1 MLCAGH
7 LNCARGFQRDHATAR
22 AGSRRRLSSSS
33 SRRRR
38 GARCVGGRGCT
49 DDVTDRWLCVEKG
62 TTGRGAAVEAA
73 VRAGRRRRDCPARID
88 APGHGAAATSR
99 HPVRS
104 RSNIL
109 PAVFVPAGAVSAFK
123 NACVLRTGRP
133 PSLNLRGTC
142 THNIRRSRYFG
153 LKGSEFVHGPGSLDS
168 IPRFLDD
175 LRKLSAA
182 ERQTVLKV
190 HLLVSKVTPAEQSR
204 AARVFARYARDA
216 HTDCVRACVRACV
229 RG

>member
-1 MLCAGH
+1 
-7 LNCARGFQRDHATAR
+7 
-22 AGSRRRLSSSS
+22 
-33 SRRRR
+33 
-38 GARCVGGRGCT
+38 
-49 DDVTDRWLCVEKG
+49 
-62 TTGRGAAVEAA
+62 
-73 VRAGRRRRDCPARID
+73 
-88 APGHGAAATSR
+88 
-99 HPVRS
+99 
-104 RSNIL
+104 
-109 PAVFVPAGAVSAFK
+109 
-123 NACVLRTGRP
+123 
-133 PSLNLRGTC
+133 
-142 THNIRRSRYFG
+142 
-153 LKGSEFVHGPGSLDS
+153 VHGPGSLDS